1 VTEDEIIATLD
12 PDELGIMFLL
22 LVLLHVETF
31 FELRY
36 VLNGIA
42 HAVTFAAT
50 RRSVR
55 RYCTELVQTA

>member
-1 VTEDEIIATLD
+1 MSDDDIIATLD

-22 LVLLHVETF
+22 FVLLHVQTF

-36 VLNGIA
+36 VLNAIA
-42 HAVTFAAT
+42 HAVTSAAA

-55 RYCTELVQTA
+55 RYCAALRV